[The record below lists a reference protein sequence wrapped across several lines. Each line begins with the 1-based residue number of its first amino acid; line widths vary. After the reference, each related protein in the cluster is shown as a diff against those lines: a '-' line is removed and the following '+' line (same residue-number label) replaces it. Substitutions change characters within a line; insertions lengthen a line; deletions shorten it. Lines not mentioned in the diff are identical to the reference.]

1 MIKKGDCMK
10 KAALFICSV
19 IIVYF
24 VLQVGSGMILTT
36 LYVPNISEV
45 WLSIEGLLP
54 EITFGSSSIVLAPV
68 LIFGVLS
75 TFIAYA
81 ITLLFSKKLN
91 IN

>member
-1 MIKKGDCMK
+1 MK
-10 KAALFICSV
+10 KAALYICSV

-36 LYVPNISEV
+36 LYVPNVSEA

-54 EITFGSSSIVLAPV
+54 EITFGSSSIALAPA

-75 TFIAYA
+75 IFIAYG
-81 ITLLFSKKLN
+81 ITSLFSKKLSTN
-91 IN
+91 